1 MKTTILKLAV
11 YISRLIVGSLFIISG
26 LIKMNDSFGFSYK
39 LQEYFSEKAL
49 GFPDLIPYSLGI
61 AVFICIAEVLLGVAI
76 LVWAKQK
83 LSSALILI
91 LILFFTWLTFYTHSC
106 DPFEKV
112 IMEIGGE
119 MVETTRDCVTAC
131 GCFGN
136 AIPLTPYQS
145 FQKDLF
151 LLIWTVILVVYAFF
165 FEKKEHFDLSNK
177 KNKREYLILLA
188 GSLLAVA
195 LFSLKMLDWLFPVI
209 FTVICLFVAEFI
221 RRRSNSAAT
230 DWIVAGAVTVVCC
243 IFAYVTYDYLPMR
256 DYRPYAIGQNISE
269 NMKSAEDLG
278 LDGPVYATEYTVTNK
293 ATGKDSIMLSTDWLK
308 VYSTDWFKN
317 TYEKEMMY
325 DGREILVK
333 DGYSPLIADFA
344 PMDFF
349 GDNKMEEVLNYE
361 GHTLI
366 IVSKDMS
373 ELMKVDSTPFVS
385 MYEQAQKDG
394 YRMIAL
400 VNGATKEQI
409 MTFQQKSGLNFTFYL
424 MDDVELKTIIRSN
437 PGLVHMK
444 NATIMNKW
452 SWKGLP
458 DYSEIS
464 FD

>member
-151 LLIWTVILVVYAFF
+151 LLIWTIILVVYAFF

-188 GSLLAVA
+188 VSLLAVA

-243 IFAYVTYDYLPMR
+243 IKRLVWIQLCYL
-256 DYRPYAIGQNISE
+256 
-269 NMKSAEDLG
+269 L
-278 LDGPVYATEYTVTNK
+278 
-293 ATGKDSIMLSTDWLK
+293 TG
-308 VYSTDWFKN
+308 
-317 TYEKEMMY
+317 
-325 DGREILVK
+325 
-333 DGYSPLIADFA
+333 
-344 PMDFF
+344 
-349 GDNKMEEVLNYE
+349 
-361 GHTLI
+361 
-366 IVSKDMS
+366 
-373 ELMKVDSTPFVS
+373 
-385 MYEQAQKDG
+385 
-394 YRMIAL
+394 
-400 VNGATKEQI
+400 
-409 MTFQQKSGLNFTFYL
+409 
-424 MDDVELKTIIRSN
+424 
-437 PGLVHMK
+437 
-444 NATIMNKW
+444 
-452 SWKGLP
+452 
-458 DYSEIS
+458 
-464 FD
+464 

>member
-1 MKTTILKLAV
+1 MKPTILKLAV

-61 AVFICIAEVLLGVAI
+61 AVFICIAEVLLGVAV

-112 IMEIGGE
+112 MMEIGGE
-119 MVETTRDCVTAC
+119 MLETTRDCVTAC

-151 LLIWTVILVVYAFF
+151 LLIWTIILVVYAFF

-188 GSLLAVA
+188 VSLLAVA

-221 RRRSNSAAT
+221 RRRSNSVST
-230 DWIVAGAVTVVCC
+230 DWIVALAVTVVCC
-243 IFAYVTYDYLPMR
+243 IFAYVTYDYLPMK
-256 DYRPYAIGQNISE
+256 DYRPYAIGQNITE

-278 LDGPVYATEYTVTNK
+278 LEGPVYAIEYTVTNK
-293 ATGKDSIMLSTDWLK
+293 ATGKDSIMLSSDWLK
-308 VYSTDWFKN
+308 VESTDWFKD
-317 TYEKEMMY
+317 TYEEDIMW

-349 GDNKMEEVLNYE
+349 GDNKMEEVLSYE

-366 IVSKDMS
+366 IVSKDIS

-409 MTFQQKSGLNFTFYL
+409 MTFQQKSGLNFTFYS

>member
-1 MKTTILKLAV
+1 M
-11 YISRLIVGSLFIISG
+11 
-26 LIKMNDSFGFSYK
+26 
-39 LQEYFSEKAL
+39 
-49 GFPDLIPYSLGI
+49 
-61 AVFICIAEVLLGVAI
+61 
-76 LVWAKQK
+76 
-83 LSSALILI
+83 
-91 LILFFTWLTFYTHSC
+91 
-106 DPFEKV
+106 
-112 IMEIGGE
+112 MEIGGE

-136 AIPLTPYQS
+136 AIPLTPYES

-151 LLIWTVILVVYAFF
+151 LLIWTIILVVYAFF
-165 FEKKEHFDLSNK
+165 FEKKEHFDLTIK

-243 IFAYVTYDYLPMR
+243 VFAYSTYNYLPMK
-256 DYRPYAIGQNISE
+256 DYRPYAIGQNITE

-278 LDGPVYATEYTVTNK
+278 LEGPVYATEYTVTNK
-293 ATGKDSIMLSTDWLK
+293 VTGMDSIMLSTDWLK
-308 VYSTDWFKN
+308 GYSTDWFKN
-317 TYEKEMMY
+317 TYEKEMKY
-325 DGREILVK
+325 DGREVLVK

-373 ELMKVDSTPFVS
+373 ELMKVDSSPFVN
-385 MYEQAQKDG
+385 MYEQAQKEG

>member
-1 MKTTILKLAV
+1 MKTTFLKLAV

-26 LIKMNDSFGFSYK
+26 LIKMNDSHGFSYK
-39 LQEYFSEKAL
+39 LQEYFGEKAL
-49 GFPDLIPYSLGI
+49 GLPDLISYSLGL

-83 LSSALILI
+83 LSSILILI
-91 LILFFTWLTFYTHSC
+91 LILFFTWLTYYTHTC
-106 DPFEKV
+106 DPFQKV
-112 IMEIGGE
+112 TLEIGGE

-151 LLIWTVILVVYAFF
+151 LLIWTIILVVYAFV
-165 FEKKEHFDLSNK
+165 FEKKEHFDLSIK

-188 GSLLAVA
+188 ASLLSVA
-195 LFSLKMLDWLFPVI
+195 LFSLKMLDWLFPVL
-209 FTVICLFVAEFI
+209 FTAICLFVAEAI
-221 RRRSNSAAT
+221 RRRINSAAT

-243 IFAYVTYDYLPMR
+243 VFAYSTHNYLPMK
-256 DYRPYAIGQNISE
+256 DYRPYAVGENIIE

-278 LDGPVYATEYTVTNK
+278 LEGPVYATEYTVTNK
-293 ATGKDSIMLSTDWLK
+293 STGIDSIMLSTDWLK

-317 TYEKEMMY
+317 TYEKEIDY

-333 DGYSPLIADFA
+333 EGYSPLIADFA

-349 GDNKMEEVLNYE
+349 GVNKMEEVLNYN
-361 GHTLI
+361 GHSLI

-373 ELMKVDSTPFVS
+373 KLMEIDSAPFLK
-385 MYEQAQKDG
+385 MYKQAQEDG
-394 YRMIAL
+394 VKMIAL

-409 MTFQQKSGLNFTFYL
+409 ENFQEKSGLDCTFYL

-452 SWKGLP
+452 SWNGLP
-458 DYSEIS
+458 AYSEIPLN
-464 FD
+464 